1 MTHRASLVL
10 RLTDGFRGQPVAS
23 AAAVRFWLNGQAVK
37 PLYKP
42 GGWFVLI
49 DLPPGEYTVRV
60 DGPGFCP
67 LEWTAVLPDGT
78 GFLEYYRE
86 LNPAEEYPFGGAA
99 VRFYGTV
106 LVSGTPAAGREALLI
121 QPGRGQIKLAE
132 DGVEAGRERLRLFLS
147 SRNLMQAV
155 PGEFFLPDGKSSET
169 VMLMEERDGLFL
181 LAAPL
186 RAAHK
191 RGTALYPVRR
201 YQTGADGRFFAAL
214 MGTAQAELYLEADG
228 TYRRFAVDA
237 ASGEQTFAL

>member
-1 MTHRASLVL
+1 MA
-10 RLTDGFRGQPVAS
+10 QA
-23 AAAVRFWLNGQAVK
+23 FWN
-37 PLYKP
+37 
-42 GGWFVLI
+42 I
-49 DLPPGEYTVRV
+49 
-60 DGPGFCP
+60 
-67 LEWTAVLPDGT
+67 T
-78 GFLEYYRE
+78 G
-86 LNPAEEYPFGGAA
+86 NSIPAEDYPFGGAA

-186 RAAHK
+186 RLRTSAGPRSIRYAVTRRGRTAAFLP
-191 RGTALYPVRR
+191 R
-201 YQTGADGRFFAAL
+201 
-214 MGTAQAELYLEADG
+214 
-228 TYRRFAVDA
+228 
-237 ASGEQTFAL
+237 

>member
-1 MTHRASLVL
+1 MCIRD
-10 RLTDGFRGQPVAS
+10 R
-23 AAAVRFWLNGQAVK
+23 
-37 PLYKP
+37 
-42 GGWFVLI
+42 
-49 DLPPGEYTVRV
+49 EYTVRV

-86 LNPAEEYPFGGAA
+86 LNPAEDYPFGGAA

-106 LVSGTPAAGREALLI
+106 LVSGAPAAGREALLI

-155 PGEFFLPDGKSSET
+155 PGEFFLLDGKSSET

-214 MGTAQAELYLEADG
+214 MGAAQAELYLEADG
-228 TYRRFAVDA
+228 TYRRFVVDA